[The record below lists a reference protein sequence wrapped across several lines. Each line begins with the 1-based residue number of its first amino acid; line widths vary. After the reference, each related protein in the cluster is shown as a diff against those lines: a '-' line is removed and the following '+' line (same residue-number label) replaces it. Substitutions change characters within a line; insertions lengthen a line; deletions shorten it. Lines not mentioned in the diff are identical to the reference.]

1 MLMMHVLSLSLSLS
15 SPFQVRAS
23 IVALVEGARCTLA
36 KIYFL
41 SLSLFLY
48 LRRYRHLVTW
58 RTTDSHQQRSPKR
71 AARTTWRLCQRRG
84 LCPSALSSYG
94 GFDSAPFRPV
104 PVSFSLRRSR
114 ASRSLPRRGTLTFP
128 LGDAPLSS
136 VSFPSVPL
144 HSARLGSAP
153 LRRWPRTRASNY
165 RLLKSG
171 IHNIGQVESGA
182 SGGSNIDGLS
192 AFTYTRLC
200 RDGRRRARTALLPST
215 SIHTMHIY
223 LSICM
228 YIYI

>member
-1 MLMMHVLSLSLSLS
+1 MMHVLSLSLSLFS
-15 SPFQVRAS
+15 FPGPRFNRRSRRRRAMHTCKNIFS
-23 IVALVEGARCTLA
+23 
-36 KIYFL
+36 L
-41 SLSLFLY
+41 SLSLY

-58 RTTDSHQQRSPKR
+58 RTTDSHQRSPKR

-84 LCPSALSSYG
+84 LCPSALSYG

-136 VSFPSVPL
+136 FLVSLRATPL
-144 HSARLGSAP
+144 RSARLRFAP
-153 LRRWPRTRASNY
+153 LRSARWPRTRASNY